1 MHAHASCLMPYTHNS
16 ARLHCQATTLELCA
30 APCNACSTIR
40 LRERPWCSR
49 SPRTLVVVSVIYSF
63 GSGEVWH
70 RRRAGDGAGQRT
82 SLEESEP
89 PKSVWE
95 GMCARA

>member
-1 MHAHASCLMPYTHNS
+1 MHARASVPDALHTHS

-49 SPRTLVVVSVIYSF
+49 SPRTLVVVSVIYLFIILMNS
-63 GSGEVWH
+63 
-70 RRRAGDGAGQRT
+70 T
-82 SLEESEP
+82 
-89 PKSVWE
+89 E
-95 GMCARA
+95 GLYLYS